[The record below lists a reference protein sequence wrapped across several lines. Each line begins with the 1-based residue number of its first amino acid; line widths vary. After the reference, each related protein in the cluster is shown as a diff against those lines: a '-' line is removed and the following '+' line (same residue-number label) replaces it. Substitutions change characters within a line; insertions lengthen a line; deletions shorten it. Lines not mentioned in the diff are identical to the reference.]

1 MSIFLN
7 NVKRDPSLIREGNS
21 LNKNINKS
29 LFLHE
34 LEINGKNVDDD
45 DNFTM
50 KDDEEQNKAANGEET
65 PEDAADNA
73 ATPEDNPTP
82 VEDNGNEDDFT
93 LSDNE
98 DTSTE
103 ENDDQPT
110 EEAPAEN
117 NDDDFT
123 LSDDDTEDTPTGDE
137 TPTEDNPDNG
147 GEEQPAPETTP
158 EEGGDNNTDDDFT
171 LDDNAGGGDTGGTEG
186 GEAGGD
192 APAEGGDDTTGDAN
206 NTPDSGDGKGNTSS
220 EDPDVKASEEEIY
233 NTLTDNEKRIRT
245 LQLKVDYKNF
255 YDTIN
260 HTMIGINGIPKN
272 NDNIIAINKLAN
284 SLIKTKYILIDY
296 IENNFDKS
304 SYMENYANYI
314 KFIAIFRTIA
324 NVLSQ
329 LSNNSK

>member
-21 LNKNINKS
+21 LNKSMNKS

-65 PEDAADNA
+65 PEDAANNA
-73 ATPEDNPTP
+73 ATPEENPTP

-93 LSDNE
+93 LSDE
-98 DTSTE
+98 DTPTE
-103 ENDDQPT
+103 ENPETT
-110 EEAPAEN
+110 EETPAE

-123 LSDDDTEDTPTGDE
+123 LSDDNTEDTPT
-137 TPTEDNPDNG
+137 EDNTDNG

-158 EEGGDNNTDDDFT
+158 EEGGDNNADDDFT

-186 GEAGGD
+186 GEATGGNT
-192 APAEGGDDTTGDAN
+192 PVEGGNDAGTTTDV
-206 NTPDSGDGKGNTSS
+206 PESGDGKGNTSS

-296 IENNFDKS
+296 IENNFDKL